1 VSIAG
6 RLWRVVESQE
16 QVATMSLVDDL
27 DEQSALEQLLDDT
40 KPRYRLGTTGLHYLL
55 STPFRYPPLRHGSR
69 FGRRPEPSIFYGS
82 LSRDTA
88 LAEAAYYRL
97 LFWHG
102 QTVPPAAAYT
112 TQHTVFE
119 ADYATEHGLQ
129 LQSPACADHRSVL
142 TAPADYRATQ
152 ALGTAMREAGIA
164 AFEAPSARCQR
175 GGDNIGLF
183 EPAALA
189 CTRPMASEGWLCRT
203 EAEQVVFIS
212 RAVDRAMSFQLQEFA
227 LNGVLPQPAI

>member
-1 VSIAG
+1 
-6 RLWRVVESQE
+6 VVESQE

-40 KPRYRLGTTGLHYLL
+40 KPRYRPGTTGLHYLL

-69 FGRRPEPSIFYGS
+69 FGRRHESSIFYGS

-88 LAEAAYYRL
+88 RAEAAYYRL

-102 QTVPPAAAYT
+102 QTVPPAAPYT

-129 LQSPACADHRSVL
+129 LQRPACAEHRSAL
-142 TAPADYRATQ
+142 TDPADYRATQ
-152 ALGTAMREAGIA
+152 ALGVAMREAGIA
-164 AFEAPSARCQR
+164 AFEAPSARCPR
-175 GGDNIGLF
+175 GGDNVGLF

-189 CTRPMASEGWLCRT
+189 CTRPTASEGCLCRT
-203 EAEQVVFIS
+203 GGDQVVFIS
-212 RAVDRAMSFQLQEFA
+212 RAVARTLSFQLQQFA
-227 LNGVLPQPAI
+227 LDGVLPQPAV